1 MSRMRCF
8 ISINISMM
16 MNMSVFSMDIL
27 MIVFRINNEIL
38 RKWSTHA
45 EQSPRSC
52 PQPGIQRTQSPAN
65 ASLAV
70 GDEAPGSSS
79 PYSGALDASR
89 TAAPRTEEASC
100 IRPPEVPPTR
110 YGESPL
116 VQARQCGTMHSLRP
130 RIREKS
136 SVYG

>member
-1 MSRMRCF
+1 M
-8 ISINISMM
+8 
-16 MNMSVFSMDIL
+16 
-27 MIVFRINNEIL
+27 
-38 RKWSTHA
+38 WSTHA

-52 PQPGIQRTQSPAN
+52 PQPGIQRTQSLVN

-79 PYSGALDASR
+79 PYNGALDASR

-100 IRPPEVPPTR
+100 IRPPEVPPTKC
-110 YGESPL
+110 GESPL
-116 VQARQCGTMHSLRP
+116 VQACQCGTVHYRRL
-130 RIREKS
+130 RIRGKS